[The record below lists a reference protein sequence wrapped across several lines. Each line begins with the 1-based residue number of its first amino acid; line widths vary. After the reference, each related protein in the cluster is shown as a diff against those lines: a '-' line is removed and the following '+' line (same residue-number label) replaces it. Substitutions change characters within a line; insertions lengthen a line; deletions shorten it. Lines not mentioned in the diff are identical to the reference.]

1 MVGYLVAFAILLA
14 AYAVGLVL
22 LFRRPAPLRHADLCF
37 AAFVHLAYLLGA
49 VLILLDVG
57 FHDWNFQNALPTA
70 NISPLTFFT
79 LPLMLLLR
87 GRARTAYLT
96 MISLL
101 SFGMVAAGMLTLIG
115 NALRDYA
122 LHFTI
127 LLDSVNHAVLSL
139 FGIYLVKSGQVRL
152 ARRDCIAAV
161 SAVFGAAVLALLL
174 NLIFHTAFF
183 GLSLYGEHNIYNN
196 VLTESGILSALLYFL
211 GLAAVLLAGFLYCRI
226 LAGRTLTDGRSNL

>member
-14 AYAVGLVL
+14 AYAVGLFL
-22 LFRRPAPLRHADLCF
+22 LLRLRAPLRHADLCF

-70 NISPLTFFT
+70 NISPLAFFT

-152 ARRDCIAAV
+152 ARRDCIAAA

-211 GLAAVLLAGFLYCRI
+211 GLAAVLLAGLLYCKI
-226 LAGRTLTDGRSNL
+226 LTGRTPTDERSNL